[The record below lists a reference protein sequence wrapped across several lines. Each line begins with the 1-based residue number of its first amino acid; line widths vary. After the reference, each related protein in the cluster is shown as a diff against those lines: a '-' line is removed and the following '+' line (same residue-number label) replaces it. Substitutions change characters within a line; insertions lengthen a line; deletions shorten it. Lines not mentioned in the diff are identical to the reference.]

1 MFMACPLTSAAY
13 NVILFDI
20 SNDKK
25 LIKSYSSSVCNK
37 TVKGPSQ
44 NVCCAY
50 FAFVRSATTI
60 GCLPFKKSFRT
71 AGHVVQ
77 NERLLSDVCSNACRE
92 VLVARR
98 RPQYPTTGGNNY
110 RQILSASA
118 IIVLSLTRET
128 AVAGCHVHR
137 GILCLTASTHTHTH
151 VNYRHFVASYCTS
164 TATSC
169 AEDNTLVACT
179 LFLSR
184 IWCAIRTTGRR
195 TRPVYS
201 CRSRALRNNIIR
213 T

>member
-50 FAFVRSATTI
+50 FAFVRSVTTI

-137 GILCLTASTHTHTH
+137 GILCLTASTHTHARELPALCSLLLYLYSDVLRGGQHTCGL
-151 VNYRHFVASYCTS
+151 HFVFISH
-164 TATSC
+164 
-169 AEDNTLVACT
+169 LVRDQDHGTTHAP
-179 LFLSR
+179 R
-184 IWCAIRTTGRR
+184 ILVSQPSVAQQH
-195 TRPVYS
+195 Y
-201 CRSRALRNNIIR
+201 
-213 T
+213 